1 MSIKIE
7 NVNYIYMKDGPFEKK
22 ALKNI
27 NLEIKDGELLA
38 VIGHTGSGKST
49 LIQHLNGLLKPS
61 SGKIYVDGIDLSDKK
76 TKLSQIRQKV
86 GVVFQYPEYQLFEET
101 VEKDIGYGP
110 LNMKLSE
117 EEIKKRVYESAKKV
131 GLDIE
136 KFKDKSPFE
145 LSGGEKRRVAI
156 AGILAMNPTTLVLDE
171 PIAGLDP
178 IGRRFILNKIKE
190 LNESGITVVL
200 VTHSM
205 EDVAEIASRIVVL
218 SKGEIVLNDVPKK
231 VFKEIDLLEK
241 IGLAAPR
248 VSYLTRELNKRGFHI
263 DEELFTVEEVTK
275 AIEKEL
281 RSEVE

>member
-110 LNMKLSE
+110 LNMKRSE